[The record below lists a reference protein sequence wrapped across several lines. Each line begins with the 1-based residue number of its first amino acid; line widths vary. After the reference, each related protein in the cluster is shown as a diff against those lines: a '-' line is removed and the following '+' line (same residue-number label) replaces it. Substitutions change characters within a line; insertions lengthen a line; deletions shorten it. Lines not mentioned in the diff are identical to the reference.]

1 MAAIMR
7 RDRDD
12 HNIIY
17 MLLEHIV
24 CFNTTALEHLRN
36 GDEIAAVVVLRNA
49 LAVLAQIAR
58 HSSVLLEP
66 RLASGEENQT
76 PDYFPSSLT
85 MVRLPP
91 IQASYPGQDA
101 PCAAVAICD
110 NGAFSLLHGF
120 ESAQS
125 VLSALTLYHT
135 ALAIHRG
142 CYRVN
147 GIDRIELTRSR
158 DLYQAC
164 ETSFSHVPELKSV
177 QHILEASIGNLYAM
191 FDCPAAA

>member
-1 MAAIMR
+1 MAEVMR

-24 CFNTTALEHLRN
+24 CYNTTALEHLRN
-36 GDEIAAVVVLRNA
+36 GDEIAAVMVLRNA

-58 HSSVLLEP
+58 HNSVLLDT
-66 RLASGEENQT
+66 GEENQT

-110 NGAFSLLHGF
+110 NGTFSLIHGF

-158 DLYQAC
+158 DLYEAS
-164 ETSFSHVPELKSV
+164 ETSFNQVPELKSV